1 MGHRIL
7 VAVAPHVGGAAAGT
21 AVARALHGA
30 GEATVVESLAEAAG
44 ALATAHVL
52 VTALVPVTAGDL
64 AGAPDLELI
73 QCATHG
79 YEHVDLRA
87 AARRGIPVCNIGSS
101 GAEQHTV
108 PEQTFALLLALAKQ
122 IVPAHTAITRGEWPF
137 ARLQPSMTELHGKSL
152 GVIGMGRIGREV
164 ARLARAFGMD
174 VAYTARTAPEHPVD
188 AATGARYLN
197 LEELLRTSDV
207 ITLHAPLNETT
218 RHLLNAER
226 LALLKPTAF
235 VINTGRGGL
244 IDQEA
249 LADCLDAGAIA
260 GAGLDVFDPE
270 PPPADLRLLSS
281 PRVVLS
287 PHAGG
292 GAREVLGRIV
302 QATAANVLRHFDGQV
317 PADRVDDPVAPEVS
331 GAAPARRAVT
341 IPLELD

>member
-1 MGHRIL
+1 MSHRIL
-7 VAVAPHVGGAAAGT
+7 VAVAPHVGGSAAGT
-21 AVARALHGA
+21 AVARAFHDA
-30 GEATVVESLAEAAG
+30 GEVTVVESLAEAAG

-52 VTALVPVTAGDL
+52 VTALVPVTAADL
-64 AGAPDLELI
+64 AGAHELELI

-79 YEHVDLRA
+79 YEHVDLHA
-87 AARRGIPVCNIGSS
+87 AAQRGIPVCNIESS

-108 PEQTFALLLALAKQ
+108 PEQAFALLFALAKQ
-122 IVPAHTAITRGEWPF
+122 IVPAHTALTHGDWPF
-137 ARLQPSMTELHGKSL
+137 ARLQPSMTELHGKRI
-152 GVIGMGRIGREV
+152 GIIGMGRIGREV
-164 ARLARAFGMD
+164 GRLAGAFGMD
-174 VAYTARTAPEHPVD
+174 VVFTGRTVPVHPVD
-188 AATGARYLN
+188 AATGARYLD

-207 ITLHAPLNETT
+207 VSLHTPLNEAT

-226 LALLKPTAF
+226 LALLKSTAF

-249 LADCLDAGAIA
+249 LADCLDAGTIA

-270 PPPADLRLLSS
+270 PPPADLRLLKS

-302 QATAANVLRHFDGQV
+302 QATAANVIRHLDGQV
-317 PADRVDDPVAPEVS
+317 PADRVNHPVAREIS
-331 GAAPARRAVT
+331 GSARARRAET
-341 IPLELD
+341 IPVALD